1 MTPSLERILVPVD
14 FGPASLAALEYAV
27 ELAQKFGSK
36 VTIVHTYSIPVTEYG
51 DMIPW
56 PIAEM
61 ERQAKAALDELL
73 AKTRARYAN
82 VEGEVLF
89 GETARQILDVIDA
102 KKCGLVVMGTHGRR
116 GLTRVL
122 LGSVAE
128 RIVRTSPVPVLT
140 VSAPKE
146 G

>member
-1 MTPSLERILVPVD
+1 MKPALDRILVPID
-14 FGPASLAALEYAV
+14 FGPASLAALDYAI

-36 VTIVHTYSIPVTEYG
+36 VTLVHAYSIPVTEYG
-51 DMIPW
+51 EMIQR
-56 PIAEM
+56 PIGEM
-61 ERQAKAALDELL
+61 ESQAKTALDELL
-73 AKTRARYAN
+73 GRTRAKYAN
-82 VEGEVLF
+82 VEGEVVF
-89 GETARQILDVIDA
+89 GETARQILDMVEA
-102 KKCGLVVMGTHGRR
+102 RRCGLVVMGTHGRR

-146 G
+146 S